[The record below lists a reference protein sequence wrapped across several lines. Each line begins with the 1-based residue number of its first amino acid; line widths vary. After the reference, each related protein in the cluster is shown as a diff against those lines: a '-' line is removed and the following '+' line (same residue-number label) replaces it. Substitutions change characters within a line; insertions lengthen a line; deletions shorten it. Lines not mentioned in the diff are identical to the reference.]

1 MKVIKFNVS
10 KAGRV
15 YKDNQGN
22 EKTNWDSVGTITEFH
37 KDDGSVSRILEI
49 PAIGLNASIFPIM
62 PRPPITESAKAPST
76 KTTPSA
82 DYPDGLDVSEI
93 PF

>member
-1 MKVIKFNVS
+1 MRVEKFNVS

-49 PAIGLNASIFPIM
+49 PAIGLNASIFPIV
-62 PRPPITESAKAPST
+62 AKTPVVQAVKEPST
-76 KTTPSA
+76 MTSPGVNGEVIDT
-82 DYPDGLDVSEI
+82 SEI